1 MLHIWQSVP
10 IPDVSFQGCSPP
22 PRLWG
27 LTIFPFVRDRT
38 DSESLSSFLNN
49 ICFRREGF
57 AGCPRTLRAVEGGL
71 LMMGKAPFFSGAT
84 AENATERLFRCTAAQ
99 RQSQGQTQLGRPNI
113 RIDSDRIVR
122 LRSAGRS
129 EAVGKGSDQ
138 WSCTKAAE
146 AEGSDWVRDVCG
158 RVVSFATSAWACSS
172 SLTVKM

>member
-1 MLHIWQSVP
+1 MTRNQAILADNAAAHKSCF
-10 IPDVSFQGCSPP
+10 SER
-22 PRLWG
+22 RL
-27 LTIFPFVRDRT
+27 
-38 DSESLSSFLNN
+38 
-49 ICFRREGF
+49 RRLPTNVTCG
-57 AGCPRTLRAVEGGL
+57 AGDL
-71 LMMGKAPFFSGAT
+71 LMTGKSPFFSGAT

-99 RQSQGQTQLGRPNI
+99 RQSQGQTQLGRPNV
-113 RIDSDRIVR
+113 RFDSGWIVR